1 MHLQLLIA
9 DSLHSRCLLEA
20 LRLLGAMIWLHK
32 LGARLAGGVQVIGLV
47 LVDGIVVTLGHGQ
60 EKILVTIGTHF
71 VQQAC
76 EVPEPGKHLITNVGI
91 HPVDARSKL
100 AAATLDWK
108 RIL

>member
-1 MHLQLLIA
+1 M
-9 DSLHSRCLLEA
+9 
-20 LRLLGAMIWLHK
+20 
-32 LGARLAGGVQVIGLV
+32 QVIGLV

-60 EKILVTIGTHF
+60 AWPWSRENTCDDWDAFRSTGMRSSGTRKTLVH
-71 VQQAC
+71 
-76 EVPEPGKHLITNVGI
+76 KNVGI